1 MIIISLFII
10 INSINCYSLQPEII
24 NIQNYQSLN
33 SSQSKNNLNKVNLEL
48 NYGYN
53 SINIPEIINEKLDR
67 TNNINIKY
75 GFYRESKIN
84 KVNDFFEFNN
94 EFINLNINSS
104 HINIADKKK
113 NEFTQESWCL
123 SFGINNGNGLEIN
136 SNLFEN
142 ILLSHSSSFDFNRID
157 IEQNSLF
164 DNEQKTIK
172 RFDEKLTLG
181 QSFESGI
188 YFTLNKNV
196 KLKVAYQD
204 KLINDNTNV
213 INMLLPAGLD
223 YLILNIPTYYE
234 NELIKNLGLSYPY
247 FLFIFRSTYSYFV
260 YYLRNIN
267 GHFPLNSNNTLRYNG
282 LSIGISL
289 YFDN

>member
-1 MIIISLFII
+1 LIIISLFII

-24 NIQNYQSLN
+24 NIQNFQYLN
-33 SSQSKNNLNKVNLEL
+33 SSQSRNNLNKVNIEF

-84 KVNDFFEFNN
+84 KVNDFFEFSN

-213 INMLLPAGLD
+213 INMLLPAGID

-234 NELIKNLGLSYPY
+234 NELIEELGLNYPY
-247 FLFIFRSTYSYFV
+247 LLFVFRTTYSYLI
-260 YYLRNIN
+260 YSMRNIN
-267 GHFPLNSNNTLRYNG
+267 GNFPLNSNNTLRYNG

>member
-33 SSQSKNNLNKVNLEL
+33 SSQSRNNLNKVNIEF

-84 KVNDFFEFNN
+84 KVNDFFEFSN

-213 INMLLPAGLD
+213 INMLLPAGID

-234 NELIKNLGLSYPY
+234 NELIKEFGAIYPY
-247 FLFIFRSTYSYFV
+247 LLYAFRTAYSYV
-260 YYLRNIN
+260 MYSLRNSN
-267 GHFPLNSNNTLRYNG
+267 GNFPLNSNNTIRYNG
-282 LSIGISL
+282 LSIGISF

>member
-24 NIQNYQSLN
+24 NIQNFQYLN
-33 SSQSKNNLNKVNLEL
+33 SSQSRNNLNKVNIEF

-84 KVNDFFEFNN
+84 KVNDFFEFSN

-213 INMLLPAGLD
+213 INMLLPAGID

-234 NELIKNLGLSYPY
+234 NELIEELGLNYPY
-247 FLFIFRSTYSYFV
+247 LLFVFRTTYSYLI
-260 YYLRNIN
+260 YSMRNIN
-267 GHFPLNSNNTLRYNG
+267 GNFPLNSNNTLRYNG